1 MRKIQPWLTLF
12 WGVLTLLF
20 LAGCANPANQNE
32 NGAENNGVKTLW
44 EKTEGGYTQ
53 KVNLKETVENGIKT
67 KALTY
72 TLQEDSTA
80 KRVGFGILKI
90 ESNNNVVYKGAIM
103 AGRKTEAFSQAFW
116 TNYKI
121 SCGQSY
127 ITMANTIGAPDKEDD
142 YFEYII
148 LGGISELQL
157 SAFKNANL
165 ITVSLLNPEN
175 TSRNTTFNC
184 DYNFIINLIK
194 YF

>member
-1 MRKIQPWLTLF
+1 MKKSQTCLTLF
-12 WGVLTLLF
+12 LGSLF
-20 LAGCANPANQNE
+20 LICLTGCANPVKQKENE
-32 NGAENNGVKTLW
+32 AGNNGVKTLW
-44 EKTEGGYTQ
+44 EKTESGCTQ

-80 KRVGFGILKI
+80 RRVGFGILKI
-90 ESNNNVVYKGAIM
+90 ESNNNVVYKGSIM
-103 AGRKTEAFSQAFW
+103 AGRKTEPFPQGFW

-127 ITMANTIGAPDKEDD
+127 ITMANTIGGPDKEDE
-142 YFEYII
+142 YFEYIV

-157 SAFKNANL
+157 AAIKNANL
-165 ITVSLLNPEN
+165 ITVSLLNPDN
-175 TSRNTTFNC
+175 TSRNTSFNC